1 LSGFVFGNQHAEV
14 GILGWLERSVTPQLP
29 SKDIGRFPK
38 PRNGFH
44 THPIALFSTVVQA
57 TPQPLLQR
65 RDHLFGLDGSVA
77 CFHWL
82 RNSWSW
88 GPAEFLF
95 TAQPPTS
102 NLHAQGSV
110 EETFYPRPVTLNYF
124 RTTRCFSF
132 PAAKIIAYQATLAR
146 NYSFKYKQHRN
157 YHAERTLEACF
168 RLRGFSSNK

>member
-44 THPIALFSTVVQA
+44 THPIALFYTVVQA
-57 TPQPLLQR
+57 APQPLLQR
-65 RDHLFGLDGSVA
+65 RDHLLGLDGSVA

-132 PAAKIIAYQATLAR
+132 PAAKINAYQATLAR
-146 NYSFKYKQHRN
+146 NYSFKYKQSKLSCRKN
-157 YHAERTLEACF
+157 AGSLFQASWIF
-168 RLRGFSSNK
+168 K